1 MTPPKVVKKKNVE
14 DKPSREPTPPKIT
27 KKTANPIS
35 VMLQGD
41 ASSENYKNIVKML
54 GGTIVNDIMEPFDV
68 LVASQL
74 KRSPKLL

>member
-1 MTPPKVVKKKNVE
+1 MTPPKVVKKKNGQDTEV
-14 DKPSREPTPPKIT
+14 TPPKKSQNIT
-27 KKTANPIS
+27 LEKPIS

-41 ASSENYKNIVKML
+41 ASSENYKNIIKML

>member
-1 MTPPKVVKKKNVE
+1 MTPPKVIKKKNVE
-14 DKPSREPTPPKIT
+14 DKSSREATPPKKVI
-27 KKTANPIS
+27 KEKAIS

-41 ASSENYKNIVKML
+41 ASSENYKSIIKML
-54 GGTIVNDIMEPFDV
+54 GGTIVNEIMEPFDV

>member
-1 MTPPKVVKKKNVE
+1 
-14 DKPSREPTPPKIT
+14 
-27 KKTANPIS
+27 
-35 VMLQGD
+35 MLQGD
-41 ASSENYKNIVKML
+41 ASSENYKSIIKML

>member
-1 MTPPKVVKKKNVE
+1 MTPPKVIKKKNAE
-14 DKPSREPTPPKIT
+14 DKPSREATPPKKVT
-27 KKTANPIS
+27 KEKAIS

-41 ASSENYKNIVKML
+41 ASSENYKSIIKML
-54 GGTIVNDIMEPFDV
+54 GGTIVNEIMEPFDV